1 MDSSTTI
8 EMVGEWDY
16 PRPPRAATMPAMVPP
31 SEFPDPGSPPPE
43 VACDPSEHAARSGT
57 KRPDAAFQGAVALFK
72 ALGDEQRLRTLELLA
87 AGEACASEIAA
98 TFDEPMSTV
107 SHRMR
112 ILEQSGLVARR
123 RAGRHMHF
131 RLVDEHVLRLVRDAL
146 DHAME

>member
-1 MDSSTTI
+1 MLPPSDP
-8 EMVGEWDY
+8 
-16 PRPPRAATMPAMVPP
+16 PRPGAPPPRDV
-31 SEFPDPGSPPPE
+31 SPE
-43 VACDPSEHAARSGT
+43 VACHPSEHAARSGSQ
-57 KRPDAAFQGAVALFK
+57 RPDAAFQGAVALFK
-72 ALGDEQRLRTLELLA
+72 ALGDERRLRTLELLS

-123 RAGRHMHF
+123 REGRHMHF
-131 RLVDEHVLRLVRDAL
+131 RLVDEHVLRLVHDAL

>member
-1 MDSSTTI
+1 
-8 EMVGEWDY
+8 
-16 PRPPRAATMPAMVPP
+16 MPGMCPSNESPDPVPP
-31 SEFPDPGSPPPE
+31 TPE
-43 VACDPSEHAARSGT
+43 VACHPSEHAARSGSG
-57 KRPDAAFQGAVALFK
+57 RPDAAFHGAVALFK
-72 ALGDEQRLRTLELLA
+72 ALGDERRLRTLELLA

-123 RAGRHMHF
+123 REGRHMHF
-131 RLVDEHVLRLVRDAL
+131 RLLDEHVLRLVRDAL

>member
-1 MDSSTTI
+1 MED
-8 EMVGEWDY
+8 
-16 PRPPRAATMPAMVPP
+16 PRLWGIH
-31 SEFPDPGSPPPE
+31 GSPERRPCPIMASPSDTQSSDVPGPRDGDPE
-43 VACDPSEHAARSGT
+43 VVCHPSEHAALSGSN
-57 KRPDAAFQGAVALFK
+57 RPDAAFQGAVALFK
-72 ALGDEQRLRTLELLA
+72 ALGDERRLRTLELLST
-87 AGEACASEIAA
+87 GEACASEIAA

-123 RAGRHMHF
+123 REGRHMHF